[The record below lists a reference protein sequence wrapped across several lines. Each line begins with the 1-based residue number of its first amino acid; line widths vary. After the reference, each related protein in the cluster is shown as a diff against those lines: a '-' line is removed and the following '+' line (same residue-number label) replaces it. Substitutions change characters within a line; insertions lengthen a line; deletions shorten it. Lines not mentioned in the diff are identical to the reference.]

1 VSEKNPEDF
10 FMSERLYHIYAKDK
24 CLYHSLSKSEFDVK
38 WDALTKLVEVFTDY
52 QRKDLTFEEVVRD
65 RQLSG
70 ESSY

>member
-1 VSEKNPEDF
+1 
-10 FMSERLYHIYAKDK
+10 MSERLYHIYAKGK

-65 RQLSG
+65 RQLIG

>member
-1 VSEKNPEDF
+1 
-10 FMSERLYHIYAKDK
+10 MSERLYHIYAKGK

-52 QRKDLTFEEVVRD
+52 QRKDLAFEEVVRD
-65 RQLSG
+65 RQLIG

>member
-1 VSEKNPEDF
+1 
-10 FMSERLYHIYAKDK
+10 MSERLYHIYAQGK

-65 RQLSG
+65 RQLIG